1 MFRLARNTS
10 QPVSPAG
17 EAPVTS
23 TTVGPASFHVVEDAA
38 AGHPRLHLRGE
49 LDLAAAPVLR
59 EHVRSVAARDGSVT
73 LDLSG
78 VAFIDV
84 AGLCALTTLA
94 REAGEQGWSLD
105 LCNPSLSVRRLVRL
119 TSTDGLFAA

>member
-10 QPVSPAG
+10 QPVSSAG
-17 EAPVTS
+17 EGPTTS
-23 TTVGPASFHVVEDAA
+23 TTVGPASFRVLEDAD
-38 AGHPRLHLRGE
+38 AGHQRLHLRGE

-59 EHVRSVAARDGSVT
+59 EHVRSVAARDGSVI

-94 REAGEQGWSLD
+94 REAREQGWWLD
-105 LCNPSLSVRRLVRL
+105 LRNPSLSVRRLARL
-119 TSTDGLFAA
+119 TSMDGLFSA